1 MTQAIWLRWLYG
13 FTISIFL
20 KPTNFTSFTN
30 LTQWLIVL
38 VSRAFMWDSLSDL
51 LHALSE
57 KALLAI
63 SYSTSDFPTVCY
75 FLCYLK
81 NSIPQP
87 QFNSCFLWFCIFF
100 FIFFLLWPTSVLVWW
115 FLDLFVYPHPPFF
128 LSFFFDLFF
137 ITMDCLLTSHLSMP
151 SKNVKQPVLRYFF
164 L

>member
-38 VSRAFMWDSLSDL
+38 VSRAFTWDSLSDL

-100 FIFFLLWPTSVLVWW
+100 FNFFFTVANFCTCVVVFGFVCLPPPP
-115 FLDLFVYPHPPFF
+115 FLFVLLFWFVFHYYGLP
-128 LSFFFDLFF
+128 FDLSSLHALQKCK
-137 ITMDCLLTSHLSMP
+137 TTCP
-151 SKNVKQPVLRYFF
+151 
-164 L
+164 